1 MMASGTDGDLVGHF
15 RIAYESVVRY
25 PVLIAPPLA
34 VGVLGFAL
42 LAVVF
47 LVVGGATVM
56 GGLLGGLQG
65 SGELIAV
72 AGIAGLILAIL
83 VFGLVMGLLWL
94 LSSCMVVVMAR
105 DALDGREPGLASAL
119 SAVLGR
125 MGAVVWASSLVT
137 IIVGVAFLFL
147 VIPGLVAAVLLV
159 FTLPAVLLDGFGA
172 VAAMKH
178 SVAIVRRHV
187 GPVIGFVVGS
197 LLTLVGVA
205 IASWILGFIPFLGA
219 LASFVLHG
227 AALSYLT
234 VVAVRFYRALAT
246 VPRPAGSGA

>member
-1 MMASGTDGDLVGHF
+1 MASGTDGELVGHF
-15 RIAYESVVRY
+15 RVAYESVVRY
-25 PVLIAPPLA
+25 PVLIVPPLA
-34 VGVLGFAL
+34 VGVLGFGV

-56 GGLLGGLQG
+56 GALLGGLQG
-65 SGELIAV
+65 SGELIAI

-105 DALDGREPGLASAL
+105 DALDGREPGLANAL

-125 MGAVVWASSLVT
+125 LGVVFVASSLVT
-137 IIVGVAFLFL
+137 IIVGFAFLFL

-159 FTLPAVLLDGFGA
+159 FTMPAVLLDGFGA
-172 VAAMKH
+172 VAGMKR
-178 SVAIVRRHV
+178 SVALVRHHL

-197 LLTLVGVA
+197 LLALVGVA

-234 VVAVRFYRALAT
+234 VVAVRFYRTLAT
-246 VPRPAGSGA
+246 TL